1 MLLSLGFKMSK
12 ADPSLFYYQINNE
25 LEGIITI
32 HVYNFLSPG
41 NEQFFNDIISKIHE
55 KFTVGKECNTAFC
68 YLGLDLEEQRNYI
81 SLDQTHYTKLLDT
94 VNFKNENLSIH
105 DTLESTIGKLIWIS
119 GQTRPDISFD
129 VCHLA
134 SNLKNSALADIKHLN
149 KVISHLKQSN
159 ISLKF
164 Q

>member
-1 MLLSLGFKMSK
+1 M
-12 ADPSLFYYQINNE
+12 
-25 LEGIITI
+25 
-32 HVYNFLSPG
+32 
-41 NEQFFNDIISKIHE
+41 
-55 KFTVGKECNTAFC
+55 
-68 YLGLDLEEQRNYI
+68 GLDLEEQRNYI

-149 KVISHLKQSN
+149 KVISHLKQ
-159 ISLKF
+159 
-164 Q
+164 